1 MDQNRNQNQFEFDNQ
16 NMYGNMQNGNQNGY
30 GMQMPYN
37 GQFSEPARG
46 QNGNYYGNWNM
57 MGNYGGIVYPNYGN
71 DMENQADVRY
81 MKEMYPE
88 LAKKI
93 QVYVDEEC
101 DQMEYDGSIMF
112 DEYPDR
118 VLIYQIVQR
127 VLNRLMA
134 DGGIPESWRRDDS
147 VMDSGQEEAVEAMAC
162 QGQCC
167 GRNCRN
173 QGMEDFIQVILLNEM
188 FKRRADRRNRRRR
201 YW

>member
-16 NMYGNMQNGNQNGY
+16 NMYGNMQNGNQNYY
-30 GMQMPYN
+30 GMQTPYN
-37 GQFSEPARG
+37 GQFSDPAHG
-46 QNGNYYGNWNM
+46 QNGSYYGNWGQ

-81 MKEMYPE
+81 MKEMYPD

-101 DQMEYDGSIMF
+101 DRMEYDGSIMF

-118 VLIYQIVQR
+118 VLIYQIVRR
-127 VLNRLMA
+127 VLDRLMA
-134 DGGIPESWRRDDS
+134 DGGIPESWRRDNNAMDDS
-147 VMDSGQEEAVEAMAC
+147 QEEAVEAMAC
-162 QGQCC
+162 RGQCC
-167 GRNCRN
+167 GGNCRN